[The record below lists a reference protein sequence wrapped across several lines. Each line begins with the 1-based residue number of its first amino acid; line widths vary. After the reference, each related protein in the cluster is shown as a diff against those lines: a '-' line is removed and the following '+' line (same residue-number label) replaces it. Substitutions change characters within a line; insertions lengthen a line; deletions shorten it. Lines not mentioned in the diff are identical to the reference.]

1 MAIPHLRIGGYM
13 EATSGGTNAAASSSY
28 DGGGGSSNQ
37 QRPPVFGSTLETGGG
52 GSSGDYDDKKNP
64 AVPQPDNNQGDDN
77 QDNNQVTET
86 KEEKKSNNFLTDA
99 ANLFNEYIG
108 MGGLTGMG
116 AKGIATIFDS
126 VFKPKASTFKNQNNL
141 SIINDLLKNENDLQR
156 YYSQYRD
163 AIEDAGFGTFDQFA
177 ADVRESKIPQ
187 GSEAQRRLNPE
198 DYYDEDLFVSSG
210 EQDEMLKD
218 YPEFLE
224 KMGLKPM
231 SSRFANTTGNLVD
244 IASIPV
250 TPEMQGNNP
259 EFVKRIF
266 EARMELDRMGR
277 DRSGN
282 PQGQPQGIPSIPGI
296 PSLPLPGP
304 KPPDS
309 YPIFGPR
316 PPFMPGPDPFP
327 LPGPGRPPYGDKFE
341 GPRPYNYFAQSP
353 QYMPQY
359 RFRGVPSLNTDEF
372 NEELRKRFGVA

>member
-1 MAIPHLRIGGYM
+1 MSFINLLVTFSKLLSEPNGWSAFI
-13 EATSGGTNAAASSSY
+13 SSIIL
-28 DGGGGSSNQ
+28 GVN
-37 QRPPVFGSTLETGGG
+37 
-52 GSSGDYDDKKNP
+52 SSGDITFLKKLGFKIVP
-64 AVPQPDNNQGDDN
+64 YFLFTTAFAV
-77 QDNNQVTET
+77 
-86 KEEKKSNNFLTDA
+86 L
-99 ANLFNEYIG
+99 I
-108 MGGLTGMG
+108 
-116 AKGIATIFDS
+116 GIAVT
-126 VFKPKASTFKNQNNL
+126 
-141 SIINDLLKNENDLQR
+141 IINIDQQKQYELLVLKQN
-156 YYSQYRD
+156 
-163 AIEDAGFGTFDQFA
+163 
-177 ADVRESKIPQ
+177 
-187 GSEAQRRLNPE
+187 
-198 DYYDEDLFVSSG
+198 
-210 EQDEMLKD
+210 EMLKD

-282 PQGQPQGIPSIPGI
+282 PQGQPQGIPSISGI